1 MEKKLISTEVKERH
15 LNNALLVTGPTF
27 FSLSLSLETYLQDSD
42 IHCLSSLQDEGLT
55 DATPYVL
62 LILITTCPQLLILYP
77 VKKIGFGKLYM
88 TLFVK

>member
-27 FSLSLSLETYLQDSD
+27 FSLSLETYLQDSD

-55 DATPYVL
+55 DAHALCFAHLDNNMP
-62 LILITTCPQLLILYP
+62 TTFNT
-77 VKKIGFGKLYM
+77 VSRKKIGFGKLYM

>member
-1 MEKKLISTEVKERH
+1 MHYWSQ
-15 LNNALLVTGPTF
+15 ALLF

-62 LILITTCPQLLILYP
+62 LILITTRPQLFNT
-77 VKKIGFGKLYM
+77 VSRKIGFG
-88 TLFVK
+88 TLFIN